1 MPSKTKRV
9 AHCVIYFPSL
19 RLVEGE
25 INFLINI
32 LIRFRKV
39 NCGWHI
45 PNDFKSIEETF
56 LDVFSR
62 SKTDLLK
69 KGKNGRLWMKKD
81 FSWNEIAKKMIVSY
95 EWLLSNKNKP
105 DWIHL

>member
-1 MPSKTKRV
+1 MV
-9 AHCVIYFPSL
+9 AAEALSNNTPVICGKNTPWSD
-19 RLVEGE
+19 VT
-25 INFLINI
+25 
-32 LIRFRKV
+32 KV